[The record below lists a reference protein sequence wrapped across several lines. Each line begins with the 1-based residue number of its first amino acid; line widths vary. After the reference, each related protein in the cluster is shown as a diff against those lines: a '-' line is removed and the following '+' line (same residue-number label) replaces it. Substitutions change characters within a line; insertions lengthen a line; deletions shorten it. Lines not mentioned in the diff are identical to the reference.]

1 MRHKMDVKDTRW
13 LKLLLPLSVVLAVT
27 LACGSFVQFNPGQST
42 TSVQATAIQVTPT
55 LDTAQEAIPT
65 FTPRPAQEQPAG
77 APDGLQSLVQKY
89 KQLNPGV
96 VNIKVVV
103 QRGGQ
108 TGEAAGSG
116 FIIDNQGHI
125 VTNNHVVQGA
135 VEVVVV
141 YYDGLEV
148 QADIVGTDADSDL
161 AVLHVDQLTDGAHP
175 LELGNSDNV
184 QVGEWVIAIGNPF
197 GLGSSMTT
205 GIVSAVGRT
214 IQSGVTPFS
223 IPQAIQTD
231 AAINPGN
238 SGGPLIN
245 LNGNVIGVN
254 AQIATG
260 GTQANAG
267 VGFAIPVNVVRRVA
281 PVLIKQGVY
290 QWPYLGIEGGSIGLL
305 LQQAENLPTQR
316 GAIIG
321 RVTPGGPADQ
331 AGLQSG
337 DIVVEANG
345 TPVNNFD
352 DLLIQVASSQPGDQL
367 NLTILRNGQRQQ
379 VTVTL
384 QPRP

>member
-1 MRHKMDVKDTRW
+1 MKQKIKIKNKYG

-27 LACGSFVQFNPGQST
+27 LACGSFVQFNPTQSGST
-42 TSVQATAIQVTPT
+42 VEATAIKVTPT
-55 LDTAQEAIPT
+55 FDTAQETIPT
-65 FTPRPAQEQPAG
+65 FTPQPAQAQPAG

-89 KQLNPGV
+89 EQLNPGV

-141 YYDGLEV
+141 YYDGFEV

-161 AVLHVDQLTDGAHP
+161 AVLHVNQLTDGAHP

-238 SGGPLIN
+238 SGGPLID

-281 PVLIKQGVY
+281 PVLIAQGVY

-305 LQQAENLPTQR
+305 LQQAQNLPTQR

-321 RVTPGGPADQ
+321 AVTAGGPADQ
-331 AGLQSG
+331 AGIQPG
-337 DIVVEANG
+337 DIIVEANG
-345 TPVNNFD
+345 KPVNNID
-352 DLLIQVASSQPGDQL
+352 DLLVQIASSEPGDQL

-379 VTVTL
+379 VSATL
-384 QPRP
+384 IARP

>member
-1 MRHKMDVKDTRW
+1 MKQKFKIKNNNW
-13 LKLLLPLSVVLAVT
+13 LKLLLALSVVLAVT
-27 LACGSFVQFNPGQST
+27 LACGSFVQFNPTQSG
-42 TSVQATAIQVTPT
+42 SVVEATAIKVTPT
-55 LDTAQEAIPT
+55 FDTAQETIPT
-65 FTPRPAQEQPAG
+65 FTPQPAQAQPAG

-89 KQLNPGV
+89 EQLNPGV

-125 VTNNHVVQGA
+125 VTNNHVVEGA

-141 YYDGLEV
+141 YYDGFEV

-161 AVLHVDQLTDGAHP
+161 AVLHVNQLTDGAHL

-238 SGGPLIN
+238 SGGPLID
-245 LNGNVIGVN
+245 LNGSVIGVN

-281 PVLIKQGVY
+281 PVLIAQGVY

-305 LQQAENLPTQR
+305 LQQAQNLPTQR

-321 RVTPGGPADQ
+321 AVTPGGPADL
-331 AGLQSG
+331 AGIQPG
-337 DIVVEANG
+337 DIIVEANG
-345 TPVNNFD
+345 KPVNNID
-352 DLLIQVASSQPGDQL
+352 DLLVQIASSEPGDKL

-379 VTVTL
+379 VTATL
-384 QPRP
+384 IARP

>member
-1 MRHKMDVKDTRW
+1 MKQKFKIKNNNW
-13 LKLLLPLSVVLAVT
+13 LKLLLALSVVLAVT
-27 LACGSFVQFNPGQST
+27 LACGSFVQFNPTQSG
-42 TSVQATAIQVTPT
+42 SVVEATAIKVTPT
-55 LDTAQEAIPT
+55 FDTAQETIPT
-65 FTPRPAQEQPAG
+65 FTPRPAQAQPAG

-89 KQLNPGV
+89 EQLNPGV

-125 VTNNHVVQGA
+125 VTNNHVVEGA

-141 YYDGLEV
+141 YYDGFEV

-161 AVLHVDQLTDGAHP
+161 AVLHVNQLTDGAHL

-238 SGGPLIN
+238 SGGPLID
-245 LNGNVIGVN
+245 LNGSVIGVN

-281 PVLIKQGVY
+281 PVLIAQGVY

-305 LQQAENLPTQR
+305 LQQAQNLPTQR

-321 RVTPGGPADQ
+321 AVTPGGPADQ
-331 AGLQSG
+331 AGIQPG
-337 DIVVEANG
+337 DIIVEANG
-345 TPVNNFD
+345 KPVNNID
-352 DLLIQVASSQPGDQL
+352 DLLVQIASSEPGDKL

-379 VTVTL
+379 VTATL
-384 QPRP
+384 IARP

>member
-1 MRHKMDVKDTRW
+1 MKQKFKIKNNNW
-13 LKLLLPLSVVLAVT
+13 LKLLLALSVVLAVT
-27 LACGSFVQFNPGQST
+27 LACGSFVQFNPTQSG
-42 TSVQATAIQVTPT
+42 SVVEATAIKVTPT
-55 LDTAQEAIPT
+55 FDTAQETIPT
-65 FTPRPAQEQPAG
+65 FTPQPAQAQPAG

-89 KQLNPGV
+89 EQLNPGV

-125 VTNNHVVQGA
+125 VTNNHVVEGA

-141 YYDGLEV
+141 YYDGFEV

-161 AVLHVDQLTDGAHP
+161 AVLHVNQLTDGAHL

-238 SGGPLIN
+238 SGGPLID
-245 LNGNVIGVN
+245 LNGSVIGVN

-281 PVLIKQGVY
+281 PVLIAQGVY

-305 LQQAENLPTQR
+305 LQQAQNLPTQR

-321 RVTPGGPADQ
+321 AVTPGGPADQ
-331 AGLQSG
+331 AGIQPG
-337 DIVVEANG
+337 DIIVEANG
-345 TPVNNFD
+345 KPVNNID
-352 DLLIQVASSQPGDQL
+352 DLLVQIASSEPGDKL

-379 VTVTL
+379 VTATL
-384 QPRP
+384 IARP

>member
-1 MRHKMDVKDTRW
+1 MKHKMAIKNTHW

-27 LACGSFVQFNPGQST
+27 LACGSFVQFNPGQSGGST
-42 TSVQATAIQVTPT
+42 QATAIQVIPT
-55 LDTAQEAIPT
+55 FDNAQEAIPT
-65 FTPRPAQEQPAG
+65 FTPGPAQAQSAG
-77 APDGLQSLVQKY
+77 GPDGLQSLVQKY
-89 KQLNPGV
+89 EQLNPGV

-148 QADIVGTDADSDL
+148 QAEVAGTDADSDL
-161 AVLHVDQLTDGAHP
+161 AVLHVNQLTDGAHP

-238 SGGPLIN
+238 SGGPLID
-245 LNGNVIGVN
+245 LNGSVIGVN

-281 PVLIKQGVY
+281 PVLIEQGVY

-321 RVTPGGPADQ
+321 AVTSGGPANQ
-331 AGLQSG
+331 AGLQPG

-345 TPVNNFD
+345 TQINNFD
-352 DLLIQVASSQPGDQL
+352 DLLIQVASSEPGDQL